1 MQTLNLILPTCWQE
15 LTPKQLRYV
24 YYLISTEKYSA
35 AEIKTY
41 VLFRWS
47 GMEDVSPEGDG
58 FFVKVSG
65 QPYHLTAEQIAEV
78 LPHLSWLEDL
88 PKYPVRLAEIGHH
101 TTTIAANLE
110 GLTFEQFLMLDN
122 LYQGYL
128 HTRNQELLG
137 SMACTLY
144 GAEKLD
150 LQPEEYVSIFYWFAS
165 AKGLLA
171 RRFSHFYQTSSID
184 ESTSGLESRLQEATD
199 TQIRALTK
207 GDITKEKDVLAMDMW
222 RALTELDAQAADA
235 EDLKRQTQSL

>member
-1 MQTLNLILPTCWQE
+1 MQTLNLVLPTCWQE

-24 YYLISTEKYSA
+24 YYLISTEKFSS

-47 GMEDVSPEGDG
+47 GMEDITPEGDG
-58 FFVKVSG
+58 YFVKMAG
-65 QPYHLTAEQIAEV
+65 QPYHLTALQIAEV
-78 LPHLSWLEDL
+78 LPYLSWVDEL
-88 PKYPVRLAEIGHH
+88 PKYPVRLQEVAGHS
-101 TTTIAANLE
+101 TKISADLS

-128 HTRNQELLG
+128 HTLDKELLG

-144 GAEKLD
+144 GADQLD
-150 LQPEEYVSIFYWFAS
+150 LQPEEYISIFYWFAS
-165 AKGLLA
+165 AKALLA
-171 RRFSHFYQTSSID
+171 RRFKHFYQPSSVD
-184 ESTSGLESRLQEATD
+184 ESTSGLDVKLQEATD

-207 GDITKEKDVLAMDMW
+207 GDITKEKDVLAMDMY